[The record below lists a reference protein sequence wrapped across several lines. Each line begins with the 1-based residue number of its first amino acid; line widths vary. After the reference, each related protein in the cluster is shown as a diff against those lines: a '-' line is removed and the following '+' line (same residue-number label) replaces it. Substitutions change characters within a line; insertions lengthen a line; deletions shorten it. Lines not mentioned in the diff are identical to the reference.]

1 MLRFDVPVK
10 MSSGCDELVKKD
22 ERSTELVVGSTKGK
36 GIRDQQTAA
45 RRPLDYENCEI
56 VYTC

>member
-36 GIRDQQTAA
+36 GIRD
-45 RRPLDYENCEI
+45 
-56 VYTC
+56 